1 MRRVL
6 AALLLLG
13 GVAAAQPVVVGD
25 AIPARSPASP
35 GDAARGR
42 AIVLDRQ
49 RGLCLL
55 CHSGPFP
62 EERFQGDL
70 APSLAGAGP
79 ALSEGQLRLRMVD
92 GRRLNPDTIMPSY
105 FSLDGLV
112 RVGRAWQGKTVLTAE
127 EIEDVVAFL
136 ATLRDLIAAALL
148 GGLLAIALVR
158 PAGATPEALEEAI
171 LDFTKGVA
179 PRPGGVV
186 LDIPPLVENGN
197 TVPVSSRW
205 RAR

>member
-1 MRRVL
+1 VRRVL

-13 GVAAAQPVVVGD
+13 GGAVAQPVVTGD
-25 AIPARSPASP
+25 TIPVSLTGVP

-42 AIVLDRQ
+42 TIVVDRQ

-70 APSLAGAGP
+70 APSLAGAGSR
-79 ALSEGQLRLRMVD
+79 LSEGQLRLRMVD

-112 RVGRAWQGKTVLTAE
+112 RVGRTWQGRTVLTAE

-136 ATLRDLIAAALL
+136 ATLRD
-148 GGLLAIALVR
+148 
-158 PAGATPEALEEAI
+158 
-171 LDFTKGVA
+171 
-179 PRPGGVV
+179 
-186 LDIPPLVENGN
+186 
-197 TVPVSSRW
+197 
-205 RAR
+205 